1 MTIRPGRVALYAGI
15 AGLAAAIALVVVA
28 ATRSSPGGAGENLE
42 WLLSYL
48 LLLGFPVSLAASLLR
63 PLGSPTVIR
72 VAMVLSV
79 AVNWGLLGYLVAKLL
94 TFWKRSN

>member
-1 MTIRPGRVALYAGI
+1 MTIRPWRVALYAGI
-15 AGLAAAIALVVVA
+15 AGLAAALTLVVVA
-28 ATRSSPGGAGENLE
+28 ATRSNPVAAGENLE

-48 LLLGFPVSLAASLLR
+48 LLLGFPVSLVASLLR
-63 PLGSPTVIR
+63 PLGSATVIR

-94 TFWKRSN
+94 TLWKRSN